1 MTKQPKP
8 KLTDEQRH
16 ARFVETA
23 REVGASEDPKDFEK
37 AFRAI
42 TAKSPQEPPKSRS

>member
-1 MTKQPKP
+1 MADKPKPP

-23 REVGASEDPKDFEK
+23 RAVGASEDPKDFEG
-37 AFRAI
+37 AFKRVAQ
-42 TAKSPQEPPKSRS
+42 TKSEPRSS